1 MFWKKEEKQV
11 VNQQQNQPVEQIN
24 TVEEKETMKLKENE
38 VEMIDVSFKISSDDY
53 KIYKILFDKIKAENP
68 KIQDEELNRILFLK
82 LIIPRVATLM
92 NHGKTSTVHRR

>member
-11 VNQQQNQPVEQIN
+11 VNQQQNQQVEQIN
-24 TVEEKETMKLKENE
+24 NIEEKETMKLKENE

-68 KIQDEELNRILFLK
+68 KIQDEELNRILFLN
-82 LIIPRVATLM
+82 LLTYTFAM
-92 NHGKTSTVHRR
+92 D

>member
-11 VNQQQNQPVEQIN
+11 VNQQQNQQVEQIN

-68 KIQDEELNRILFLK
+68 KIQDEELNRILFLN
-82 LIIPRVATLM
+82 LLTYTFAM
-92 NHGKTSTVHRR
+92 D

>member
-11 VNQQQNQPVEQIN
+11 VNQQQNQQVEQIN

-38 VEMIDVSFKISSDDY
+38 VEMIDVSFKISLDDY

-68 KIQDEELNRILFLK
+68 KIQDEELNRILFLN
-82 LIIPRVATLM
+82 LLTYTFAM
-92 NHGKTSTVHRR
+92 D

>member
-68 KIQDEELNRILFLK
+68 KIQDEELNRILFLN
-82 LIIPRVATLM
+82 LLTYTFAM
-92 NHGKTSTVHRR
+92 D

>member
-11 VNQQQNQPVEQIN
+11 VNQQQNQQQNQPVEQIN

-68 KIQDEELNRILFLK
+68 KIQDEELNRILFLN
-82 LIIPRVATLM
+82 LLTYTFAM
-92 NHGKTSTVHRR
+92 D

>member
-11 VNQQQNQPVEQIN
+11 VNQQQNQPVEHIN

-68 KIQDEELNRILFLK
+68 KIQDEELNRILFLN
-82 LIIPRVATLM
+82 LLTYTFAM
-92 NHGKTSTVHRR
+92 D